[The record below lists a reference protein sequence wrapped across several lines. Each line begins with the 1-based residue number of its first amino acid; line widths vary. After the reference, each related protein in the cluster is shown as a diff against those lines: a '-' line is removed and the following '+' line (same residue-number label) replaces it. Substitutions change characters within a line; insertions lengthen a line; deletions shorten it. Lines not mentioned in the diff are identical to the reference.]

1 MLLIWVSRFFCWTCK
16 VSLLVLWESGFFFN
30 LSAPAVTVI
39 LHSSHENESAEIL
52 GKNLLGYVFC
62 CK

>member
-1 MLLIWVSRFFCWTCK
+1 MGKQFFCRTCK
-16 VSLLVLWESGFFFN
+16 KIFFLVLWASGVFFE

-39 LHSSHENESAEIL
+39 YHGISSHENESAEIF

-62 CK
+62 CD